1 MKLFM
6 GGACLR
12 ILACLVLGLCVSSS
26 PAPGQCVKGV
36 RTQSFLLPSGHFEAV
51 PFETNEFDIP
61 ENGVSIHNTDVS
73 LTRFTAPSD
82 GVYLLWGALVF
93 EKQAGGYI
101 RNVCLIKNSDVVT
114 GVLACNALTSPNN
127 CFAYEGCSVPV
138 QGFTFLKAGDYMEFW
153 AYQDTGQPVEIR
165 FGSVGAGSYGMM
177 IHVAAMYGD
186 GAPKKVP
193 VAAQP

>member
-1 MKLFM
+1 M
-6 GGACLR
+6 
-12 ILACLVLGLCVSSS
+12 
-26 PAPGQCVKGV
+26 KGV
-36 RTQSFLLPSGHFEAV
+36 RTEYFLLPSAHFEAV
-51 PFETNEFDIP
+51 PFEANEFDIP
-61 ENGVSIHNTDVS
+61 EDGVSIHDPAVS

-101 RNVCLIKNSDVVT
+101 RNVCLIKNGDVVT

-127 CFAYEGCSVPV
+127 CFSYEGCSVPI
-138 QGFTFLKAGDYMEFW
+138 QGFTFLKASEYVEFW

-165 FGSVGAGSYGMM
+165 SGPVGAGSYGMM
-177 IHVAAMYGD
+177 IYVSGMYSQ
-186 GAPKKVP
+186 APRKVP